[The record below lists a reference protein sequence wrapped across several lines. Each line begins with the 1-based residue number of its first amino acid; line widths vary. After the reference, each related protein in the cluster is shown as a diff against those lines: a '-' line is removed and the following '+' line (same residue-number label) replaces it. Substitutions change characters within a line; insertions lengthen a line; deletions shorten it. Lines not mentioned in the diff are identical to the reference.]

1 MEGLPFK
8 AVNPNL
14 RKYGACLRGKVMIV
28 EGLISAGKST
38 AGTELEKFAHD
49 IGIPC
54 RLFPEPLIEG
64 FLGLFLQDQPKYA
77 FAFQIGMLV
86 KRQAIYRE
94 AFELAKQ
101 GYFCIIDR
109 SLHGDYCFAMMH
121 KNSGNISDAEWKAY
135 LEVLHSE
142 QFEHPDYVIYLET
155 TPENAFKRCIS
166 RARKGE
172 NTYTLKYFQEL
183 FAVYRSVIP
192 ASPSKNILVI
202 DWNED
207 RSKDHISEPILAE
220 IKRAYET
227 N

>member
-1 MEGLPFK
+1 MDGLPFK

-14 RKYGACLRGKVMIV
+14 RKYGPCLRGKVLIV

-38 AGTELEKFAHD
+38 AGSELEKFAKEL
-49 IGIPC
+49 GIPC
-54 RLFPEPLIEG
+54 KLFPEPLIEG
-64 FLGLFLQDQPKYA
+64 FLGLFLGDQKKYA

-94 AFELAKQ
+94 AFELSKQ

-121 KNSGNISDAEWKAY
+121 KNSGNITDVEWKAY
-135 LEVLHSE
+135 LDVLHSE
-142 QFEHPDYVIYLET
+142 QFEHPDYVVYLET
-155 TPENAFKRCIS
+155 TPNNAFKRCIN

-183 FAVYRSVIP
+183 FEVYRNVIP
-192 ASPSKNILVI
+192 VSPSKSILVI

-207 RSKDHISEPILAE
+207 RTKDSIVEPILQELKTAHE
-220 IKRAYET
+220 SI
-227 N
+227 

>member
-1 MEGLPFK
+1 MDGLPFK

-14 RKYGACLRGKVMIV
+14 RKYGPCLRGKVLIV

-38 AGTELEKFAHD
+38 AGSELEKFAKEL
-49 IGIPC
+49 GIPC
-54 RLFPEPLIEG
+54 KLFPEPLIEG
-64 FLGLFLQDQPKYA
+64 FLGLFLGDQKKYA

-94 AFELAKQ
+94 AFELSKQ

-121 KNSGNISDAEWKAY
+121 KNSGNITDTEWKAY
-135 LEVLHSE
+135 LDVLHSE
-142 QFEHPDYVIYLET
+142 QFEHPDYVVYLET
-155 TPENAFKRCIS
+155 TPNNAFKRCIN

-183 FAVYRSVIP
+183 FEVYRNVIP
-192 ASPSKNILVI
+192 ASPSKSILVI

-207 RSKDHISEPILAE
+207 RTKDSIVEPILQELKLAHE
-220 IKRAYET
+220 SI
-227 N
+227 

>member
-1 MEGLPFK
+1 MDGLPFK

-14 RKYGACLRGKVMIV
+14 RKYGPCLRGKVLIV

-38 AGTELEKFAHD
+38 AGSELEKFAKEL
-49 IGIPC
+49 GIPC
-54 RLFPEPLIEG
+54 KLFPEPLIEG
-64 FLGLFLQDQPKYA
+64 FLGLFLGDQKKYA

-94 AFELAKQ
+94 AFELSKQ

-121 KNSGNISDAEWKAY
+121 KNSGNITDVEWKAY
-135 LEVLHSE
+135 LDVLHSE
-142 QFEHPDYVIYLET
+142 QFEHPDYVVYLET
-155 TPENAFKRCIS
+155 TPNNAFKRCIN

-183 FAVYRSVIP
+183 FEVYRNVIP
-192 ASPSKNILVI
+192 ASPSKSILVI

-207 RSKDHISEPILAE
+207 RTKDSIVEPILQELKLAHE
-220 IKRAYET
+220 SI
-227 N
+227 

>member
-1 MEGLPFK
+1 MDGLPFK

-14 RKYGACLRGKVMIV
+14 RKYGPCLRGKVLIV

-38 AGTELEKFAHD
+38 AGLELEKFAKEL
-49 IGIPC
+49 GIPC
-54 RLFPEPLIEG
+54 KLFPEPLIEG
-64 FLGLFLQDQPKYA
+64 FLGLFLGDQKKYA

-94 AFELAKQ
+94 AFELSKQ

-121 KNSGNISDAEWKAY
+121 KNSGNITDTEWKAY
-135 LEVLHSE
+135 LDVLHSE
-142 QFEHPDYVIYLET
+142 QFEHPDYVVYLET
-155 TPENAFKRCIS
+155 TPNNAFKRCIN

-172 NTYTLKYFQEL
+172 NSYTLKYFQEL
-183 FAVYRSVIP
+183 FEVYRNVIP
-192 ASPSKNILVI
+192 ASPSKSILVI

-207 RSKDHISEPILAE
+207 RTKDSIVEPILQELKLAHE
-220 IKRAYET
+220 SI
-227 N
+227 

>member
-1 MEGLPFK
+1 MDGLPFK

-14 RKYGACLRGKVMIV
+14 RKYGPCLRGKVLIV

-38 AGTELEKFAHD
+38 AGSELEKFAKEL
-49 IGIPC
+49 GIPC
-54 RLFPEPLIEG
+54 KLFPEPLIEG
-64 FLGLFLQDQPKYA
+64 FLGLFLGDQKKYA

-94 AFELAKQ
+94 AFELSKQ

-121 KNSGNISDAEWKAY
+121 KNSGNITDVEWKAY
-135 LEVLHSE
+135 LDVLHSE
-142 QFEHPDYVIYLET
+142 QFEHPDYVVYLET
-155 TPENAFKRCIS
+155 TPNNAFKRCIN

-183 FAVYRSVIP
+183 FEVYRNVIP
-192 ASPSKNILVI
+192 VSPSKNILVI

-207 RSKDHISEPILAE
+207 RTKDSIVEPILQELKTAHE
-220 IKRAYET
+220 SI
-227 N
+227 